1 MNQLPVIVID
11 GVFSLCR
18 LAPGDAVPSW
28 ALPSSFYTISKTSD
42 ELSVVCES
50 LYVPVEVKQDG
61 NWRLLKIASV
71 LNLSL
76 TGITAKFSTALA
88 NVRYKPLRNCYLR
101 NRLHFSKTGKI
112 TTGYNSFATCRFPCT
127 TIKFYNE
134 L

>member
-1 MNQLPVIVID
+1 MNQLPFIVID

-18 LAPGDAVPSW
+18 LAPGDAIPSW

-50 LYVPVEVKQDG
+50 LYVPAEVKQDG

-76 TGITAKFSTALA
+76 TGITAKFSTTLA
-88 NVRYKPLRNCYLR
+88 NADINLCVIATYETDYILVKQEKLQPA
-101 NRLHFSKTGKI
+101 I
-112 TTGYNSFATCRFPCT
+112 TALQHAGFFVQQ
-127 TIKFYNE
+127 
-134 L
+134 

>member
-1 MNQLPVIVID
+1 MNQLPFIIID

-18 LAPGDAVPSW
+18 LAPGDAIPSW
-28 ALPSSFYTISKTSD
+28 ALQSRFYTISKTSD

-50 LYVPVEVKQDG
+50 LYVPAEVKQDG

-88 NVRYKPLRNCYLR
+88 NADINLCVIATYETDYILVKQEKLQLA
-101 NRLHFSKTGKI
+101 I
-112 TTGYNSFATCRFPCT
+112 TALQHAGF
-127 TIKFYNE
+127 
-134 L
+134 LVQQ